1 MLRVKH
7 HLELDVTW
15 CRHLE
20 GIVLYLMSSHNHII
34 HIQLQRVDDHPFQ
47 DGQAGMLGVPS
58 AWKWKLHCAAPFV
71 SQCRT
76 GPCVKWHL
84 FFQDH
89 KSGPNP
95 TAAPLQAAI
104 GDLIFAD
111 FKQNHLSAPVSLMQ
125 DTSCESD
132 SLPPKNS
139 AHPQNRFLNYLNTQP
154 KTSVDLR
161 CFCPRDD
168 WTWLVPGASHA
179 YPQRPKHRV
188 RFAAHARPETS
199 TACQPSIRW
208 TYRVCLIHLNPTPN
222 KQSPSHLDP
231 LTTHEPFLFIFYL
244 IFVLSYVSCWSVYIK
259 QSKRFWGAS
268 KSTKDPRTFAKQ
280 PIRRIIDHGLPTT
293 NLANT
298 YRKRRITQPVLTSGW
313 KEIQWRL
320 SLNQC

>member
-20 GIVLYLMSSHNHII
+20 GIVLYLMSSRSHII

-47 DGQAGMLGVPS
+47 HGQAGMLGVPS

-76 GPCVKWHL
+76 GPCVKWLGAWQKVRL
-84 FFQDH
+84 FFPDH

-95 TAAPLQAAI
+95 TAAPLQAGI
-104 GDLIFAD
+104 PYNTNNWRSDLCWFQTKSPICSSF
-111 FKQNHLSAPVSLMQ
+111 LMQ

-132 SLPPKNS
+132 SLPPKKLGTS
-139 AHPQNRFLNYLNTQP
+139 TKSLSQLNTQP

-188 RFAAHARPETS
+188 RFAAHAPPKTW

-208 TYRVCLIHLNPTPN
+208 MYRVCLIPHL
-222 KQSPSHLDP
+222 
-231 LTTHEPFLFIFYL
+231 
-244 IFVLSYVSCWSVYIK
+244 
-259 QSKRFWGAS
+259 
-268 KSTKDPRTFAKQ
+268 
-280 PIRRIIDHGLPTT
+280 T
-293 NLANT
+293 N
-298 YRKRRITQPVLTSGW
+298 
-313 KEIQWRL
+313 
-320 SLNQC
+320 SLHHT